1 MNDSMPPDMIWRIED
16 FQIDPSRPLYE
27 QFVEQIRA
35 MIAKGQLA
43 PGTRL
48 PSVRETAA
56 SLRVNPTTI
65 MKTYQELERLS
76 LLVTYRGQGTFVTNE
91 EAAISR
97 SRRELA
103 RSAVARLEELAQSIG
118 LTLEQFIALAKEEQ

>member
-1 MNDSMPPDMIWRIED
+1 MAPDIIWNVHD
-16 FQIDPSRPLYE
+16 FQFDPSRPLYE

-56 SLRVNPTTI
+56 SFRVNPTTV
-65 MKTYQELERLS
+65 MKAYQELERLR
-76 LLVTYRGQGTFVTNE
+76 LTVTHRGQGTFVTYEE
-91 EAAISR
+91 EAIR
-97 SRRELA
+97 QSRRELA
-103 RSAVARLEELAQSIG
+103 RGAVRRMEELAASIG
-118 LTLEQFIALAKEEQ
+118 LTLEELIALAKEED

>member
-1 MNDSMPPDMIWRIED
+1 MPPIRLWKPED
-16 FQIDPSRPLYE
+16 FRLDPSRPLYE

-35 MIAKGQLA
+35 MIARGELE

-48 PSVRETAA
+48 PSVREAAA

-65 MKTYQELERLS
+65 MKTYQELERPGLI
-76 LLVTYRGQGTFVTNE
+76 VTYRGQGTFVTDD
-91 EAAISR
+91 EAVIGI

-103 RSAVARLEELAQSIG
+103 RDAVARLEETARSIG
-118 LTLEQFIALAKEEQ
+118 LTLDQLLALAREKE

>member
-1 MNDSMPPDMIWRIED
+1 MNDPMPPDMIWRIDD

-35 MIAKGQLA
+35 MIAKGNLA

-48 PSVRETAA
+48 PSVRETAS

-91 EAAISR
+91 EAAITR

-118 LTLEQFIALAKEEQ
+118 LTLEQFIALAKEED

>member
-1 MNDSMPPDMIWRIED
+1 MPPDITWQLHD

-35 MIAKGQLA
+35 MIAKGQLP

-48 PSVRETAA
+48 PSVRDTAA
-56 SLRVNPTTI
+56 SLRVNPTTV
-65 MKTYQELERLS
+65 MKAYQELERLS
-76 LLVTYRGQGTFVTNE
+76 LLVTFRGQGTFVTD
-91 EAAISR
+91 APDAIQR

-103 RSAVARLEELAQSIG
+103 RAAVRSAEELAASIG
-118 LTLEQFIALAKEEQ
+118 LTLNELIALAQEEE